1 MRLLTLFCLALYTVG
16 FAYAQNS
23 DPFIELMTKAAAHA
37 RAAGAE
43 HVPVLSPLDDTMLK
57 GEPRV
62 NVQALHAAGIKVV
75 PWTTNDPEKMTELI
89 AFGVDG
95 IITDRPD
102 LLREV
107 VERERAA
114 GHALKDF
121 DLSAHKGGSQLRPG
135 NTLPSFESG
144 LDQGATSLETDS
156 GVTMDHVSLLW
167 HDQFLHP
174 ENCRRQDGSPY
185 TMENRVYIRDISMAD
200 AQKTFVCDRVHPGTA
215 ESNDLSLSPVA
226 RAFAAKHGLA
236 SPYVPISADELFQF
250 VKYYETYY
258 TSGPGKSDPHAK
270 QRAATAR
277 SVHFNLETKIIPDK
291 AASYV
296 KRMPQ
301 FKNVPPEMY
310 TNHTFPPEAFVEA
323 LCGAI
328 VRNHVEARSDVQS
341 FDFRTLQLIEK
352 QYPKIATYYLTN
364 SPQLFYSEMMPADL
378 RLTLPAPTE
387 SQPAADRK

>member
-1 MRLLTLFCLALYTVG
+1 MLLSLALYTVG
-16 FAYAQNS
+16 FASAQNS
-23 DPFIELMTKAAAHA
+23 DPFLELMTKAAAHA

-57 GEPRV
+57 GTPRV
-62 NVQALHAAGIKVV
+62 NVQSLHAAGINVV
-75 PWTTNDPEKMTELI
+75 PWTTNDPAKMKELI
-89 AFGVDG
+89 ALGVDG

-107 VERERAA
+107 VEQERAA
-114 GHALKDF
+114 GNPLKGF
-121 DLSAHKGGSQLRPG
+121 DLSAHKGGSLLRPG

-156 GVTMDHVSLLW
+156 GVTLDHVSLLW

-174 ENCRRQDGSPY
+174 ENCRRQDGAPY
-185 TMENRVYIRDISMAD
+185 TLENRVYIRDISMAD
-200 AQKTFVCDRVHPGTA
+200 AQRTFVCDKVHPGTA

-226 RAFAAKHGLA
+226 RAFAAAHGLA
-236 SPYVPISADELFQF
+236 SPYVPISADQLFQF
-250 VKYYETYY
+250 VKFYEQFYR
-258 TSGPGKSDPHAK
+258 SGPGKSDARAK
-270 QRAATAR
+270 QRADTAR
-277 SVHFNLETKIIPDK
+277 SVHFNLETKIIPD
-291 AASYV
+291 AAAAYV
-296 KRMPQ
+296 KHMPQ
-301 FKNVPPEMY
+301 FNNVSPEMY

-328 VRNHVEARSDVQS
+328 VRNHVEERSDVQS

-364 SPQLFYSEMMPADL
+364 YPQVFYSEMMPADL
-378 RLTLPAPTE
+378 RLAMNAPPA
-387 SQPAADRK
+387 SQPVADRK